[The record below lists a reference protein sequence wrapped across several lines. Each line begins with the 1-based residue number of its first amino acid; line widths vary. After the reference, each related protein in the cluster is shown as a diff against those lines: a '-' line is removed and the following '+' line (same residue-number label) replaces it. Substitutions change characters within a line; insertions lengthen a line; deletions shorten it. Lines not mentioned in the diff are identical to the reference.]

1 MSEGSEEF
9 ARMLRNSMRGLC
21 PCGRRGPTSRVGGH
35 CCRECRG
42 ISEAHGKT
50 CEKRNPERVIAA

>member
-9 ARMLRNSMRGLC
+9 RRILRNVLRGLC
-21 PCGRRGPTSRVGGH
+21 PCGRRGARPKAKH

-42 ISEAHGKT
+42 VGKVHNKT
-50 CEKRNPERVIAA
+50 CERRNPERAIAA

>member
-9 ARMLRNSMRGLC
+9 RRMLRNILRGLC
-21 PCGRRGPTSRVGGH
+21 PCGRRGARHGAKH

-42 ISEAHGKT
+42 IGKAHGKSG
-50 CEKRNPERVIAA
+50 EKRNPDRVMAA